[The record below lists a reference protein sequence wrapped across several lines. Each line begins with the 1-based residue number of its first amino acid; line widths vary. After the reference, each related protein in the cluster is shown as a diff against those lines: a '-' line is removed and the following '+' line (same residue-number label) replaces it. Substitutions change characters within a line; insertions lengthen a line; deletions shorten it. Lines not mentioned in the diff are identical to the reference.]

1 MSYMRTFLLIDSENF
16 KKKIESVFRDA
27 GRPKRDFGKYN
38 FRKLLDGAIKDI
50 SIERALFYISRVK
63 MDVRTPDKSRELIEN
78 QRLLKS
84 SLLRQRFEVVVAG
97 QVRGHEENMD
107 SKNVL
112 VFKEKGVDVKI
123 AVDMV
128 RFACDKLVD
137 QIIIA
142 SSDSD
147 LQPAIEEAKKRGVK
161 LIYLGFETQQNKGLM
176 YTTGR
181 TILLRN
187 NEVLQS

>member
-1 MSYMRTFLLIDSENF
+1 MRTFVLIDSENF
-16 KKKIESVFRDA
+16 KRKIESVFKEA
-27 GRPKRDFGKYN
+27 GRAKPDFSRYN
-38 FRKLLDGAIKDI
+38 FRKLLDTAIEDI
-50 SIERALFYISRVK
+50 AVNRTLFYISRVK
-63 MDVRTPDKSRELIEN
+63 MDVRTPEKSKELIEN
-78 QRLLKS
+78 QRQLKT
-84 SLLRQRFEVVVAG
+84 SLSKQGLEVVIAG

-107 SKNVL
+107 GKNIL

-128 RFACDKLVD
+128 RFACDKQVD
-137 QIIIA
+137 QFIIA

-147 LQPAIEEAKKRGVK
+147 LQPAIEEVKKRGVK

-176 YTTGR
+176 YTTHR

-187 NEVLQS
+187 AEILRS